1 MTVKRERTKFLIDR
15 ETKSH
20 IKDIAF
26 NRRVLEILGEDS
38 EEFDKKVNEWCE
50 EYFNHFKDMDEA
62 GMSKYMFEET
72 LRILVKEAGGSENDG

>member
-1 MTVKRERTKFLIDR
+1 MGKEKRSKFLIER

-26 NRRVLEILGEDS
+26 NRKALEILGEDP

-50 EYFNHFKDMDEA
+50 EYYDYFKDMDEA
-62 GMSKYMFEET
+62 GMAKYMFEET
-72 LRILVKEAGGSENDG
+72 IRIIANAERE